1 MCKLSYLNVD
11 LYNAWAVHVAANGCE
26 ENSISEALELP
37 GVVVHTIDEYGTEIV
52 HINHASAACSVDSI
66 ISGVPSISIY
76 WIIMMFKQI
85 TAIDK
90 NR

>member
-11 LYNAWAVHVAANGCE
+11 LYSAWAVHVAANGCE

-52 HINHASAACSVDSI
+52 HINHASAACSVDSYNLWC
-66 ISGVPSISIY
+66 SWHIY
-76 WIIMMFKQI
+76 ILDNYDVQ
-85 TAIDK
+85 ADCS
-90 NR
+90 NRQE